1 MVNIFRHLS
10 GLEEWNGKPS
20 MYVESE
26 DLVKK
31 DDRGSEGKR
40 VIKTKQKSLSEFFQ
54 WIFSISSNA
63 ILEAVTRYE
72 DRGR

>member
-1 MVNIFRHLS
+1 
-10 GLEEWNGKPS
+10 

-26 DLVKK
+26 DLVNK

-54 WIFSISSNA
+54 
-63 ILEAVTRYE
+63 
-72 DRGR
+72 

>member
-10 GLEEWNGKPS
+10 GLEQSNGKPG

-54 WIFSISSNA
+54 
-63 ILEAVTRYE
+63 
-72 DRGR
+72 